1 MIAKVAFKMF
11 LGISA
16 DITSW
21 NADSTAFSLL
31 LYENPLS
38 GAWFAKGFLKALL
51 TPQSSAEC
59 VELPPQ
65 HSQLLYSNVLCG
77 VIRGALEMVRK
88 RARARDLQAISF
100 AYARARARTGPI
112 AGGVPVRAR
121 RTPGRRCQRDP
132 VRACSFACGCKTS
145 NARAALAIAPRAAS
159 SSRRS
164 SKTKCPAN
172 MRSRNRPGSLGQDC
186 TEPAWVS
193 GSDRN
198 SCDGP
203 ARGRRRGRRCDIERS
218 RGSSHIVRAKLSTQ
232 N

>member
-88 RARARDLQAISF
+88 RARARARLTGHLFRLRSRAGADRSNCGWSAGSCATYSGETMSTRSGACVLFCLRVQDFS
-100 AYARARARTGPI
+100 RARCACN
-112 AGGVPVRAR
+112 RA
-121 RTPGRRCQRDP
+121 P
-132 VRACSFACGCKTS
+132 CSIELKEV
-145 NARAALAIAPRAAS
+145 LEDEMS
-159 SSRRS
+159 SEYAES
-164 SKTKCPAN
+164 
-172 MRSRNRPGSLGQDC
+172 
-186 TEPAWVS
+186 
-193 GSDRN
+193 
-198 SCDGP
+198 
-203 ARGRRRGRRCDIERS
+203 
-218 RGSSHIVRAKLSTQ
+218 
-232 N
+232 

>member
-88 RARARDLQAISF
+88 RARARATYRPSLSLTL
-100 AYARARARTGPI
+100 ARGRGQVQLRVECRFVRDVLRGDDVNEI
-112 AGGVPVRAR
+112 RCVRALLLAGARLPTRALRLQSRPVQHRAQGGPR
-121 RTPGRRCQRDP
+121 RRNVQRICGVVI
-132 VRACSFACGCKTS
+132 VRVAWVKIVQSLLGSLVRIVTRVTVQLVDVDAAEGATS
-145 NARAALAIAPRAAS
+145 NARAGVHTS
-159 SSRRS
+159 SV
-164 SKTKCPAN
+164 PN
-172 MRSRNRPGSLGQDC
+172 
-186 TEPAWVS
+186 
-193 GSDRN
+193 
-198 SCDGP
+198 
-203 ARGRRRGRRCDIERS
+203 
-218 RGSSHIVRAKLSTQ
+218 
-232 N
+232 